1 MPSAVLLL
9 AHGTVDALDDLPA
22 FLTNIRRGHAP
33 SPELVKE
40 VRHRHEAIGGR
51 SPLNDINR
59 NLARLLEPRLGVP
72 VRLGN
77 RLWRPT
83 PKEVLA
89 ELASAGATRVVVLAL
104 AQHSSHVY
112 AEAAR
117 KAAEELAAETG
128 KEKVQIAPI
137 PDWGSNAALLDLQ
150 AALVREGLA
159 KVPEAARAKTAL
171 LLSAHSLP
179 KHIVDAGDPY
189 EREVR
194 AAAAGVA
201 ERVKDVLPHA
211 FVAFQSQGLAQ
222 GPGGRPMPWLGPD
235 LPATLDAIRA
245 AGCTHVLAA
254 PIGFLADH
262 VEILY
267 DIDVEA
273 RGWAKERGLELFRAP
288 SPNDSDRMIGV
299 LSALIEP
306 MLRDDGGRVEG

>member
-1 MPSAVLLL
+1 MSSAVLLL
-9 AHGTVDALDDLPA
+9 AHGTVDDLDDLPA
-22 FLTNIRRGHAP
+22 FLTQIRRGQAP
-33 SPELVKE
+33 PPELVRE

-51 SPLNDINR
+51 SPLNAINR
-59 NLARLLEPRLGVP
+59 SLAKKLEARLRVP

-77 RLWRPT
+77 RLWRPS
-83 PKEVLA
+83 PKEALA
-89 ELASAGATRVVVLAL
+89 ELAAAGACRVIALAL

-128 KEKVQIAPI
+128 REKMQIAAI
-137 PDWGSNAALLDLQ
+137 GNWGSVPALLDLQ

-159 KVPEAARAKTAL
+159 AVPEAERPRTAL

-179 KHIVDAGDPY
+179 KHVVEAGDPY

-201 ERVKDVLPHA
+201 ERVKDVLPRA

-235 LPATLDAIRA
+235 LPAALDAIAA

-254 PIGFLADH
+254 PVGFLADH

-273 RGWAKERGLELFRAP
+273 RAWAKERGLELFRAP
-288 SPNDSDRMIGV
+288 SPNDAEAMIGV

-306 MLRDDGGRVEG
+306 MLRGDGSRSEG